1 VIDYTPWRNIMVPD
15 AIIVMKSAGR
25 DGGMS
30 VGLVDKVGRKTVG
43 IKLLSPWDIKDTHV
57 DISVATDKGLY
68 SIPAE
73 VRKVTPINGGGY
85 VTVIPLSQAAKIDK
99 RKAERYSVALPVIF
113 KPVSGERFYE
123 GIMDDIS
130 WAGCR
135 IVWLNP
141 KDMHLSKII
150 LRLKIGN
157 RVEDILG
164 RVVWRKRGEDKD
176 ILGVEFLE
184 HTSKLFRIFSDIV
197 ENENHQLEG

>member
-1 VIDYTPWRNIMVPD
+1 MIDYTPWRNVMLPD

-73 VRKVTPINGGGY
+73 VRKVTTVEGGGY

-99 RKAERYSVALPVIF
+99 RKAERYSVALPVLF
-113 KPVSGERFYE
+113 KPVSGDRFYE

-135 IVWLNP
+135 MVWLNP
-141 KDMHLSKII
+141 EDIHLNKII
-150 LRLKIGN
+150 LRLKIGEK
-157 RVEDILG
+157 VEDILG
-164 RVVWRKRGEDKD
+164 KVVWRKRGEEKD

-184 HTSKLFRIFSDIV
+184 HTSKLFRVFSDIV
-197 ENENHQLEG
+197 ESGNH